1 LKKITILLAGLL
13 LSATSFAQTVLYS
26 EDFESGGG
34 SVTLNTSDVS
44 STAGTSGT
52 NYWVINNSYTG
63 GTGTLVCFGSPFN
76 FTVTNTPTQ
85 PGGITNAPTSTYLHT
100 VSNAAVSN
108 GITNSSFQA
117 ADGFCALAENN
128 FVEMTNDIST
138 TGYTNVNIDFWW
150 MCGGSAT
157 IFGELYYSTDGGA
170 TWNLDQTNLNNQG
183 SWLQSNFT
191 NALWDNQATLRFG
204 FRFVNGTTTAASEP
218 GFSIDDI
225 VVEGT
230 SGGGGSNTITTGTSL
245 TPTSWCEG
253 NTTTIQ
259 VDFTSTG
266 TFNAGNVYTAELS
279 DATGSFAA
287 PTNIGTLNSTANS
300 GIITAVIPGA
310 TPAGNGYRIRVVSD
324 NPATI
329 GSDNGSDL
337 VINALPTV
345 TQAPFSDVC
354 STGGVVNLVGGSP
367 SGGSYSGAGT
377 SGTQFDPS
385 VSGVGSFPLTYTYT
399 DGNGCSNSAVEN
411 ITVIQGPTVTL
422 STFND
427 VCDTDAFFTLTGGN
441 PSNGTYSGPG
451 VTGGV
456 FDPAAAGVGT
466 HTITYTFTDG
476 NGCDGT
482 ANETITVNDCASLN
496 EESLIS
502 FEISPNPTNNTFQ
515 IVSQSVIDHVSL
527 LDMSG
532 RVIKEF
538 DGNTTEFSVQ
548 ELPSGVYMVRVA
560 SKGMIQDQRLMKQ

>member
-1 LKKITILLAGLL
+1 MKKITILLAGLL
-13 LSATSFAQTVLYS
+13 LSTSSFAQTVLYS

-52 NYWVINNSYTG
+52 NYWLINNSYTG
-63 GTGTLVCFGSPFN
+63 GTGTLICFGSPFN

-117 ADGFCALAENN
+117 ADGFCAFAENN

-157 IFGELYYSTDGGA
+157 IFGELYYSTDGGT

-183 SWLQSNFT
+183 AWLQSNFT

-245 TPTSWCEG
+245 TPASWCEG

-287 PTNIGTLNSTANS
+287 PTNIGTLTSTANS
-300 GIITAVIPGA
+300 GVITAVIPGA

-329 GSDNGSDL
+329 GSDNGSNL

-367 SGGSYSGAGT
+367 SGGSYSGTGT

-422 STFND
+422 SAFND

-466 HTITYTFTDG
+466 HTITYSFTDG

-482 ANETITVNDCASLN
+482 ANETITVNDCANLN

-538 DGNTTEFSVQ
+538 DGSTAEFSVQ
-548 ELPSGVYMVRVA
+548 ELPSGVYMVRV
-560 SKGMIQDQRLMKQ
+560 SSQGMILDQRLMKQ